1 MAGGRARYLRANR
14 DKYGKRTAMSPAD
27 LSRRGGGC
35 VGRTRVS
42 TSVPARRTRVSTP
55 VGAALPAARRC
66 AVLLMLDDLD
76 IHRGVCCPFSGQK
89 RKKNPRTPTS
99 VFISVIRC
107 ASRIEHRGRTGRYQG
122 DHKLPRWIPTS
133 PRSPG
138 RPPRPTERVLST
150 CGHAI
155 SWEDLKSG
163 PDFKCMGVEIR
174 SGPESGMYRRPN
186 ME

>member
-107 ASRIEHRGRTGRYQG
+107 ASRIEHRGRTGRYHG
-122 DHKLPRWIPTS
+122 DHELPRPIPKVCIRRASTPP
-133 PRSPG
+133 PRPMSRGPRLHKSSSTPG
-138 RPPRPTERVLST
+138 RPS
-150 CGHAI
+150 
-155 SWEDLKSG
+155 
-163 PDFKCMGVEIR
+163 R
-174 SGPESGMYRRPN
+174 S
-186 ME
+186 

>member
-107 ASRIEHRGRTGRYQG
+107 ASRIEHRGRTGRYHS
-122 DHKLPRWIPTS
+122 DHELPRPIPNPWHYRVQYQIQRKQCGRIPTATFIGNSFLAAGGVAFRSDHSSS
-133 PRSPG
+133 PKP
-138 RPPRPTERVLST
+138 
-150 CGHAI
+150 CQ
-155 SWEDLKSG
+155 K
-163 PDFKCMGVEIR
+163 
-174 SGPESGMYRRPN
+174 
-186 ME
+186 